1 MIKGAL
7 RLLYRLCMLSK
18 YRRNKVFV
26 DPTARFNRNTFFE
39 GCNKVKQKAS
49 LCDSTVGKYTYI
61 GAFSDLSS
69 CRIGAFS
76 SISHDVYVEPYT
88 HPSKG
93 FISTSPVFFSTLK
106 QAVETFV
113 EENLFNEY
121 LLIEGYKCIIGN
133 DVWIGSNVLIKGG
146 VKIGDGAIIAMGRIV
161 TKDVPPYAIVAGVPA
176 KIIRYRYSDAKIQH
190 LMEFKWW
197 NKDVEWIKSHARFF
211 ADESRFFNLID
222 KGDE

>member
-18 YRRNKVFV
+18 YRRKKVFV
-26 DPTARFNRNTFFE
+26 DPTALFNRNTFFE

-49 LCDSTVGKYTYI
+49 VCDSCVGKYTYI
-61 GAFSDLSS
+61 GAFSNLSS

-76 SISHDVYVEPYT
+76 SISHDVYVESYT
-88 HPSKG
+88 HPTKG

-121 LLIEGYKCIIGN
+121 LLIEGYKCI
-133 DVWIGSNVLIKGG
+133 
-146 VKIGDGAIIAMGRIV
+146 MGCSI
-161 TKDVPPYAIVAGVPA
+161 
-176 KIIRYRYSDAKIQH
+176 
-190 LMEFKWW
+190 
-197 NKDVEWIKSHARFF
+197 N
-211 ADESRFFNLID
+211 
-222 KGDE
+222 

>member
-18 YRRNKVFV
+18 QNRNKVFV

-93 FISTSPVFFSTLK
+93 FISTSPVFL
-106 QAVETFV
+106 V
-113 EENLFNEY
+113 
-121 LLIEGYKCIIGN
+121 
-133 DVWIGSNVLIKGG
+133 
-146 VKIGDGAIIAMGRIV
+146 
-161 TKDVPPYAIVAGVPA
+161 
-176 KIIRYRYSDAKIQH
+176 H
-190 LMEFKWW
+190 L
-197 NKDVEWIKSHARFF
+197 NRP
-211 ADESRFFNLID
+211 
-222 KGDE
+222 